1 MKKFLTAAVIVILA
15 VFLLDTAY
23 YTWGF
28 YVNFSGD
35 KEIQTLTG
43 VEGKEILVDTG
54 EGMKPF
60 EIKGVDMGAGIPG
73 HICHRVCD

>member
-35 KEIQTLTG
+35 K
-43 VEGKEILVDTG
+43 
-54 EGMKPF
+54 
-60 EIKGVDMGAGIPG
+60 
-73 HICHRVCD
+73 